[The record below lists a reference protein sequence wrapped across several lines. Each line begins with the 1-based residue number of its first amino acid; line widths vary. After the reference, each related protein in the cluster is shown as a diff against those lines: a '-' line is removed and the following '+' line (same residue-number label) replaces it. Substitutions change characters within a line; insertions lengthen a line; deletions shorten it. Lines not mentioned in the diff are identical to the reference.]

1 MRIAVREV
9 GPAEYS
15 ALGDVIVAA
24 YLTVGEDGHDGYLD
38 FVRDVATR
46 ARACPV
52 FVAVDDAGTVL
63 GGVTYVPGP
72 GTPYSESEVDG
83 EAGFRMLAV
92 DPAAQG
98 RGVGRALVEACI
110 ARARADGR
118 ERLVLLTRPL
128 MTDAHALYLRMG
140 FRRAPERD
148 CEPEPGVDLLGFVLD
163 LGADPGPGQA
173 GGA

>member
-1 MRIAVREV
+1 MTVEIREV
-9 GPAEYS
+9 RPEEYA
-15 ALGDVIVAA
+15 ALGAVSVAA

-46 ARACPV
+46 ARTCPI

-72 GTPYSESEVDG
+72 GTPYSELEGEG

-92 DPAAQG
+92 DPSAQG
-98 RGVGRALVEACI
+98 RGVGRALVDACI
-110 ARARADGR
+110 GRARADGR

-148 CEPEPGVDLLGFVLD
+148 GEPEPGVELLGFVLD
-163 LGADPGPGQA
+163 LGPDPAAGPGD
-173 GGA
+173 GS